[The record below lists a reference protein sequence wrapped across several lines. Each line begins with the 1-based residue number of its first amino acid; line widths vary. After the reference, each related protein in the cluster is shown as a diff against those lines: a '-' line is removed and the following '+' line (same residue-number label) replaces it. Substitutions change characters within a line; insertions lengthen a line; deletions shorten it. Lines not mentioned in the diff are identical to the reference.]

1 MKIEVTPNGVVKI
14 DTGDN
19 IAAPLVVCA
28 IVETDDSV
36 YLSMTA
42 GELVEAL
49 LHGPVFAFREG
60 GNYELLNRATG
71 EDGFAFYS
79 GNYLG
84 GLFKADS
91 ADDHPVLQMVYR

>member
-19 IAAPLVVCA
+19 ISLPLVVCA
-28 IVETDDSV
+28 IVETDDSAH
-36 YLSMTA
+36 LSMTA

-60 GNYELLNRATG
+60 GNYAFLNRATG
-71 EDGFAFYS
+71 EDGLAFFAD
-79 GNYLG
+79 NYLG

-91 ADDHPVLQMVYR
+91 EDDYPVYHQVYR